1 MIIKTKISSREYR
14 KLLFGLTYKKPVMKL
29 ILVVAVALIVW
40 ITGYYFHFFPVSR
53 PESYQYITLI
63 FITMVQPCAI
73 YLTIKRNFDSSTQLG
88 EQLEIELNQQ
98 EIKVQGESFYTEM
111 RLDKVFKIDERTNW
125 LLIYQNNLSA
135 IIIPKRDF
143 TMAQH
148 EELRQILTTI
158 PNVPVHLNKN

>member
-1 MIIKTKISSREYR
+1 
-14 KLLFGLTYKKPVMKL
+14 
-29 ILVVAVALIVW
+29 
-40 ITGYYFHFFPVSR
+40 
-53 PESYQYITLI
+53 
-63 FITMVQPCAI
+63 MVQPCAI